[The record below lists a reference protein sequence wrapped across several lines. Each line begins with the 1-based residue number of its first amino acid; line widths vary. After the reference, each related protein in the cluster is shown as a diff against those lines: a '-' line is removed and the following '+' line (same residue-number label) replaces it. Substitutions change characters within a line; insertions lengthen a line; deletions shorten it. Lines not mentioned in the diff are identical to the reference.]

1 MEAEE
6 LLKDSLNNR
15 TPILFLGA
23 GFSFKALN
31 HRNKTIELADNL
43 KKKIFEEFYIKK
55 KPEHVDARYKSDVEN
70 YNLKDLCMTI
80 KQESTE
86 RKKQLYEFLI
96 DTFKGAH
103 ADPDNDFHIKV
114 QEYNWTK
121 IYTLNIDDLIENIY
135 EHEKKSIL
143 VQNEKSIKNN
153 DEIVTELYKLHGC
166 VNKPEN
172 GFIFS
177 TDEYISM
184 IENADF
190 RMKEFANDYYKNDII
205 FIGTELDEDDISY
218 ILKNYLSAGYEHNTK
233 CFFICP
239 TIKPKLLSQIRGDKN
254 SYIIYWD
261 TEKFLNWLSENVQKN
276 QIEDDN
282 LKHLHF
288 RGFQNIEEILKNKS
302 KYYAPVLYNGYP
314 PFYEDIL
321 DGWDIMYPKYKENRD
336 EILGTTKSS
345 VIALYGKMYVGKTC
359 IARRIIVDFFNIGFN
374 ALEFKMENSLD
385 FAMLSKYISNYT
397 PGSKFA
403 IMVDDAAQIYRRLY
417 EFIDSEQMKDY
428 LIIFVTTSNI
438 LHHMSKRH
446 ELLLHDSRELYI
458 NPELNYQYS
467 CNIYEKLNEKNRLGA
482 LSKYAD
488 TRSSSI
494 RFIKDNKDI
503 INLLYLLTHGKGFQE
518 YFESMIEHID
528 TSAEY
533 FNLFYTVAIFSVLQI
548 DGYPKEFITNIHK
561 KIQIKELKIQ
571 FGDLLYF
578 TEENRF
584 LKVRCSNLMESVV
597 VSKLSYEKII
607 NYILQNVYYLQGL
620 FNEKIENIYSDYFH
634 ILVKENF
641 LHKKL
646 GIPYELLRQYYNEIE
661 NKFKDI
667 SYYWMQRAIL
677 EQHDKHFEEAE
688 IFINNAKKIRPDSYQ
703 AQHAL
708 AKNRMERALKELE
721 DGSSYSVVAYLFEE
735 GETGIIDLINN
746 PKYSRSFCY
755 SVHAY
760 LDMKMKYCKKTHK
773 TIEKENVALYS
784 KWIIRGLQLSN
795 DKYMNDI
802 RRRFIDFASEL
813 GYEKEIDDLCKYHIE
828 YSSIIAEDIEEY
840 LE

>member
-55 KPEHVDARYKSDVEN
+55 KPEHVDARYISDVEN

-708 AKNRMERALKELE
+708 AKIEWKER
-721 DGSSYSVVAYLFEE
+721 
-735 GETGIIDLINN
+735 
-746 PKYSRSFCY
+746 
-755 SVHAY
+755 
-760 LDMKMKYCKKTHK
+760 
-773 TIEKENVALYS
+773 
-784 KWIIRGLQLSN
+784 
-795 DKYMNDI
+795 
-802 RRRFIDFASEL
+802 
-813 GYEKEIDDLCKYHIE
+813 
-828 YSSIIAEDIEEY
+828 
-840 LE
+840 

>member
-55 KPEHVDARYKSDVEN
+55 KPEHVDARYISDVEN

-607 NYILQNVYYLQGL
+607 NYILKNVYYLQGL

-688 IFINNAKKIRPDSYQ
+688 IFINNAKKY
-703 AQHAL
+703 
-708 AKNRMERALKELE
+708 
-721 DGSSYSVVAYLFEE
+721 V
-735 GETGIIDLINN
+735 LI
-746 PKYSRSFCY
+746 
-755 SVHAY
+755 
-760 LDMKMKYCKKTHK
+760 
-773 TIEKENVALYS
+773 
-784 KWIIRGLQLSN
+784 
-795 DKYMNDI
+795 
-802 RRRFIDFASEL
+802 
-813 GYEKEIDDLCKYHIE
+813 HIKPNMH
-828 YSSIIAEDIEEY
+828 
-840 LE
+840 

>member
-55 KPEHVDARYKSDVEN
+55 KPEHVDARYISDVEN

-620 FNEKIENIYSDYFH
+620 FNEKIENIYSD
-634 ILVKENF
+634 
-641 LHKKL
+641 
-646 GIPYELLRQYYNEIE
+646 
-661 NKFKDI
+661 
-667 SYYWMQRAIL
+667 
-677 EQHDKHFEEAE
+677 
-688 IFINNAKKIRPDSYQ
+688 
-703 AQHAL
+703 
-708 AKNRMERALKELE
+708 
-721 DGSSYSVVAYLFEE
+721 
-735 GETGIIDLINN
+735 
-746 PKYSRSFCY
+746 
-755 SVHAY
+755 
-760 LDMKMKYCKKTHK
+760 
-773 TIEKENVALYS
+773 
-784 KWIIRGLQLSN
+784 
-795 DKYMNDI
+795 
-802 RRRFIDFASEL
+802 
-813 GYEKEIDDLCKYHIE
+813 
-828 YSSIIAEDIEEY
+828 
-840 LE
+840 

>member
-55 KPEHVDARYKSDVEN
+55 KPEHVDARYISDVEN

-597 VSKLSYEKII
+597 VTT
-607 NYILQNVYYLQGL
+607 
-620 FNEKIENIYSDYFH
+620 
-634 ILVKENF
+634 
-641 LHKKL
+641 
-646 GIPYELLRQYYNEIE
+646 
-661 NKFKDI
+661 
-667 SYYWMQRAIL
+667 AT
-677 EQHDKHFEEAE
+677 
-688 IFINNAKKIRPDSYQ
+688 
-703 AQHAL
+703 
-708 AKNRMERALKELE
+708 
-721 DGSSYSVVAYLFEE
+721 SSSTCSL
-735 GETGIIDLINN
+735 
-746 PKYSRSFCY
+746 PHR
-755 SVHAY
+755 
-760 LDMKMKYCKKTHK
+760 
-773 TIEKENVALYS
+773 
-784 KWIIRGLQLSN
+784 
-795 DKYMNDI
+795 
-802 RRRFIDFASEL
+802 
-813 GYEKEIDDLCKYHIE
+813 
-828 YSSIIAEDIEEY
+828 
-840 LE
+840 

>member
-6 LLKDSLNNR
+6 ILKDSLNNR

-55 KPEHVDARYKSDVEN
+55 KPEHVDTRYISDVEN

-135 EHEKKSIL
+135 EHEKKTIL

-321 DGWDIMYPKYKENRD
+321 DGWDIMYPKYKENRA

-345 VIALYGKMYVGKTC
+345 IIALYGKMYVGKTC

-646 GIPYELLRQYYNEIE
+646 GIPYKLLRQYYNEIE

-688 IFINNAKKIRPDSYQ
+688 IFINNAKKYVLIHIRPNM
-703 AQHAL
+703 H
-708 AKNRMERALKELE
+708 
-721 DGSSYSVVAYLFEE
+721 
-735 GETGIIDLINN
+735 
-746 PKYSRSFCY
+746 
-755 SVHAY
+755 
-760 LDMKMKYCKKTHK
+760 
-773 TIEKENVALYS
+773 
-784 KWIIRGLQLSN
+784 
-795 DKYMNDI
+795 
-802 RRRFIDFASEL
+802 
-813 GYEKEIDDLCKYHIE
+813 
-828 YSSIIAEDIEEY
+828 
-840 LE
+840 

>member
-55 KPEHVDARYKSDVEN
+55 KPEHVDARYISDVEN

-746 PKYSRSFCY
+746 PKQ
-755 SVHAY
+755 
-760 LDMKMKYCKKTHK
+760 
-773 TIEKENVALYS
+773 
-784 KWIIRGLQLSN
+784 G
-795 DKYMNDI
+795 
-802 RRRFIDFASEL
+802 
-813 GYEKEIDDLCKYHIE
+813 
-828 YSSIIAEDIEEY
+828 
-840 LE
+840 

>member
-55 KPEHVDARYKSDVEN
+55 KPEHVDARYISDVEN

-760 LDMKMKYCKKTHK
+760 LDMKMKYCKKNIK
-773 TIEKENVALYS
+773 LLRKKMLLY
-784 KWIIRGLQLSN
+784 IQNG
-795 DKYMNDI
+795 
-802 RRRFIDFASEL
+802 
-813 GYEKEIDDLCKYHIE
+813 
-828 YSSIIAEDIEEY
+828 
-840 LE
+840 

>member
-55 KPEHVDARYKSDVEN
+55 KPEHVDARYISDVEN

-634 ILVKENF
+634 IL
-641 LHKKL
+641 
-646 GIPYELLRQYYNEIE
+646 G
-661 NKFKDI
+661 
-667 SYYWMQRAIL
+667 
-677 EQHDKHFEEAE
+677 
-688 IFINNAKKIRPDSYQ
+688 
-703 AQHAL
+703 
-708 AKNRMERALKELE
+708 
-721 DGSSYSVVAYLFEE
+721 
-735 GETGIIDLINN
+735 
-746 PKYSRSFCY
+746 
-755 SVHAY
+755 
-760 LDMKMKYCKKTHK
+760 
-773 TIEKENVALYS
+773 
-784 KWIIRGLQLSN
+784 
-795 DKYMNDI
+795 
-802 RRRFIDFASEL
+802 
-813 GYEKEIDDLCKYHIE
+813 
-828 YSSIIAEDIEEY
+828 
-840 LE
+840 

>member
-55 KPEHVDARYKSDVEN
+55 KPEHVDARYISDVEN

-417 EFIDSEQMKDY
+417 EFIDSE
-428 LIIFVTTSNI
+428 
-438 LHHMSKRH
+438 
-446 ELLLHDSRELYI
+446 
-458 NPELNYQYS
+458 
-467 CNIYEKLNEKNRLGA
+467 
-482 LSKYAD
+482 
-488 TRSSSI
+488 
-494 RFIKDNKDI
+494 
-503 INLLYLLTHGKGFQE
+503 
-518 YFESMIEHID
+518 
-528 TSAEY
+528 
-533 FNLFYTVAIFSVLQI
+533 
-548 DGYPKEFITNIHK
+548 
-561 KIQIKELKIQ
+561 
-571 FGDLLYF
+571 
-578 TEENRF
+578 
-584 LKVRCSNLMESVV
+584 
-597 VSKLSYEKII
+597 
-607 NYILQNVYYLQGL
+607 
-620 FNEKIENIYSDYFH
+620 
-634 ILVKENF
+634 
-641 LHKKL
+641 
-646 GIPYELLRQYYNEIE
+646 
-661 NKFKDI
+661 
-667 SYYWMQRAIL
+667 
-677 EQHDKHFEEAE
+677 
-688 IFINNAKKIRPDSYQ
+688 
-703 AQHAL
+703 
-708 AKNRMERALKELE
+708 
-721 DGSSYSVVAYLFEE
+721 
-735 GETGIIDLINN
+735 
-746 PKYSRSFCY
+746 
-755 SVHAY
+755 
-760 LDMKMKYCKKTHK
+760 
-773 TIEKENVALYS
+773 
-784 KWIIRGLQLSN
+784 
-795 DKYMNDI
+795 
-802 RRRFIDFASEL
+802 
-813 GYEKEIDDLCKYHIE
+813 
-828 YSSIIAEDIEEY
+828 
-840 LE
+840 

>member
-55 KPEHVDARYKSDVEN
+55 KPEHVDARYISDVEN

-288 RGFQNIEEILKNKS
+288 RGFQNIEEILKDKS

-755 SVHAY
+755 SVHA
-760 LDMKMKYCKKTHK
+760 
-773 TIEKENVALYS
+773 
-784 KWIIRGLQLSN
+784 
-795 DKYMNDI
+795 
-802 RRRFIDFASEL
+802 
-813 GYEKEIDDLCKYHIE
+813 
-828 YSSIIAEDIEEY
+828 
-840 LE
+840 

>member
-55 KPEHVDARYKSDVEN
+55 KPEHVDARYISDVEN

-755 SVHAY
+755 SVH
-760 LDMKMKYCKKTHK
+760 
-773 TIEKENVALYS
+773 V
-784 KWIIRGLQLSN
+784 
-795 DKYMNDI
+795 
-802 RRRFIDFASEL
+802 
-813 GYEKEIDDLCKYHIE
+813 
-828 YSSIIAEDIEEY
+828 
-840 LE
+840 

>member
-55 KPEHVDARYKSDVEN
+55 KPEHVDARYISDVEN

-153 DEIVTELYKLHGC
+153 DEIITELYKLHGC

-735 GETGIIDLINN
+735 GETGIKN
-746 PKYSRSFCY
+746 PK
-755 SVHAY
+755 
-760 LDMKMKYCKKTHK
+760 
-773 TIEKENVALYS
+773 
-784 KWIIRGLQLSN
+784 
-795 DKYMNDI
+795 
-802 RRRFIDFASEL
+802 
-813 GYEKEIDDLCKYHIE
+813 
-828 YSSIIAEDIEEY
+828 
-840 LE
+840 

>member
-55 KPEHVDARYKSDVEN
+55 KPEHVDARYISDVEN

-688 IFINNAKKIRPDSYQ
+688 IFINNAKKNTS
-703 AQHAL
+703 
-708 AKNRMERALKELE
+708 
-721 DGSSYSVVAYLFEE
+721 
-735 GETGIIDLINN
+735 
-746 PKYSRSFCY
+746 
-755 SVHAY
+755 
-760 LDMKMKYCKKTHK
+760 
-773 TIEKENVALYS
+773 
-784 KWIIRGLQLSN
+784 
-795 DKYMNDI
+795 
-802 RRRFIDFASEL
+802 
-813 GYEKEIDDLCKYHIE
+813 
-828 YSSIIAEDIEEY
+828 
-840 LE
+840 

>member
-1 MEAEE
+1 
-6 LLKDSLNNR
+6 
-15 TPILFLGA
+15 
-23 GFSFKALN
+23 
-31 HRNKTIELADNL
+31 
-43 KKKIFEEFYIKK
+43 
-55 KPEHVDARYKSDVEN
+55 
-70 YNLKDLCMTI
+70 
-80 KQESTE
+80 
-86 RKKQLYEFLI
+86 
-96 DTFKGAH
+96 
-103 ADPDNDFHIKV
+103 
-114 QEYNWTK
+114 
-121 IYTLNIDDLIENIY
+121 
-135 EHEKKSIL
+135 
-143 VQNEKSIKNN
+143 
-153 DEIVTELYKLHGC
+153 
-166 VNKPEN
+166 
-172 GFIFS
+172 
-177 TDEYISM
+177 
-184 IENADF
+184 
-190 RMKEFANDYYKNDII
+190 
-205 FIGTELDEDDISY
+205 
-218 ILKNYLSAGYEHNTK
+218 
-233 CFFICP
+233 
-239 TIKPKLLSQIRGDKN
+239 
-254 SYIIYWD
+254 
-261 TEKFLNWLSENVQKN
+261 
-276 QIEDDN
+276 
-282 LKHLHF
+282 
-288 RGFQNIEEILKNKS
+288 
-302 KYYAPVLYNGYP
+302 
-314 PFYEDIL
+314 
-321 DGWDIMYPKYKENRD
+321 MYPKYKENRD

-760 LDMKMKYCKKTHK
+760 LDMKMK
-773 TIEKENVALYS
+773 
-784 KWIIRGLQLSN
+784 
-795 DKYMNDI
+795 
-802 RRRFIDFASEL
+802 
-813 GYEKEIDDLCKYHIE
+813 
-828 YSSIIAEDIEEY
+828 
-840 LE
+840 

>member
-55 KPEHVDARYKSDVEN
+55 KPEHVDARYISDVEN

-620 FNEKIENIYSDYFH
+620 FNEKIENIYSDY
-634 ILVKENF
+634 
-641 LHKKL
+641 
-646 GIPYELLRQYYNEIE
+646 
-661 NKFKDI
+661 NKFYI
-667 SYYWMQRAIL
+667 
-677 EQHDKHFEEAE
+677 
-688 IFINNAKKIRPDSYQ
+688 
-703 AQHAL
+703 
-708 AKNRMERALKELE
+708 
-721 DGSSYSVVAYLFEE
+721 
-735 GETGIIDLINN
+735 
-746 PKYSRSFCY
+746 
-755 SVHAY
+755 
-760 LDMKMKYCKKTHK
+760 
-773 TIEKENVALYS
+773 
-784 KWIIRGLQLSN
+784 
-795 DKYMNDI
+795 
-802 RRRFIDFASEL
+802 
-813 GYEKEIDDLCKYHIE
+813 
-828 YSSIIAEDIEEY
+828 
-840 LE
+840 

>member
-55 KPEHVDARYKSDVEN
+55 KPEHVDARYISDVEN

-494 RFIKDNKDI
+494 RFTKDNKDI

-688 IFINNAKKIRPDSYQ
+688 IFINNAKKNTS
-703 AQHAL
+703 
-708 AKNRMERALKELE
+708 
-721 DGSSYSVVAYLFEE
+721 
-735 GETGIIDLINN
+735 
-746 PKYSRSFCY
+746 
-755 SVHAY
+755 
-760 LDMKMKYCKKTHK
+760 
-773 TIEKENVALYS
+773 
-784 KWIIRGLQLSN
+784 
-795 DKYMNDI
+795 
-802 RRRFIDFASEL
+802 
-813 GYEKEIDDLCKYHIE
+813 
-828 YSSIIAEDIEEY
+828 
-840 LE
+840 

>member
-6 LLKDSLNNR
+6 ILKDSLNNR

-55 KPEHVDARYKSDVEN
+55 KPEHVDTRYISDVEN

-135 EHEKKSIL
+135 EHEKKTIL

-321 DGWDIMYPKYKENRD
+321 DGWDIMYPKYKENRA

-345 VIALYGKMYVGKTC
+345 IIALYGKMYVGKTC

-620 FNEKIENIYSDYFH
+620 FNEKIENI
-634 ILVKENF
+634 
-641 LHKKL
+641 
-646 GIPYELLRQYYNEIE
+646 
-661 NKFKDI
+661 
-667 SYYWMQRAIL
+667 
-677 EQHDKHFEEAE
+677 
-688 IFINNAKKIRPDSYQ
+688 
-703 AQHAL
+703 
-708 AKNRMERALKELE
+708 
-721 DGSSYSVVAYLFEE
+721 
-735 GETGIIDLINN
+735 
-746 PKYSRSFCY
+746 
-755 SVHAY
+755 
-760 LDMKMKYCKKTHK
+760 
-773 TIEKENVALYS
+773 
-784 KWIIRGLQLSN
+784 
-795 DKYMNDI
+795 
-802 RRRFIDFASEL
+802 
-813 GYEKEIDDLCKYHIE
+813 
-828 YSSIIAEDIEEY
+828 
-840 LE
+840 

>member
-1 MEAEE
+1 
-6 LLKDSLNNR
+6 
-15 TPILFLGA
+15 
-23 GFSFKALN
+23 
-31 HRNKTIELADNL
+31 
-43 KKKIFEEFYIKK
+43 
-55 KPEHVDARYKSDVEN
+55 
-70 YNLKDLCMTI
+70 
-80 KQESTE
+80 
-86 RKKQLYEFLI
+86 
-96 DTFKGAH
+96 
-103 ADPDNDFHIKV
+103 
-114 QEYNWTK
+114 
-121 IYTLNIDDLIENIY
+121 
-135 EHEKKSIL
+135 
-143 VQNEKSIKNN
+143 
-153 DEIVTELYKLHGC
+153 
-166 VNKPEN
+166 
-172 GFIFS
+172 
-177 TDEYISM
+177 
-184 IENADF
+184 
-190 RMKEFANDYYKNDII
+190 
-205 FIGTELDEDDISY
+205 
-218 ILKNYLSAGYEHNTK
+218 
-233 CFFICP
+233 
-239 TIKPKLLSQIRGDKN
+239 
-254 SYIIYWD
+254 
-261 TEKFLNWLSENVQKN
+261 
-276 QIEDDN
+276 
-282 LKHLHF
+282 
-288 RGFQNIEEILKNKS
+288 
-302 KYYAPVLYNGYP
+302 
-314 PFYEDIL
+314 
-321 DGWDIMYPKYKENRD
+321 
-336 EILGTTKSS
+336 
-345 VIALYGKMYVGKTC
+345 
-359 IARRIIVDFFNIGFN
+359 
-374 ALEFKMENSLD
+374 
-385 FAMLSKYISNYT
+385 
-397 PGSKFA
+397 
-403 IMVDDAAQIYRRLY
+403 
-417 EFIDSEQMKDY
+417 
-428 LIIFVTTSNI
+428 
-438 LHHMSKRH
+438 MSKRH

-746 PKYSRSFCY
+746 QANDYGVKFKHIKLLRK
-755 SVHAY
+755 
-760 LDMKMKYCKKTHK
+760 KML
-773 TIEKENVALYS
+773 LY
-784 KWIIRGLQLSN
+784 IQNG
-795 DKYMNDI
+795 
-802 RRRFIDFASEL
+802 
-813 GYEKEIDDLCKYHIE
+813 
-828 YSSIIAEDIEEY
+828 
-840 LE
+840 

>member
-1 MEAEE
+1 
-6 LLKDSLNNR
+6 
-15 TPILFLGA
+15 
-23 GFSFKALN
+23 
-31 HRNKTIELADNL
+31 
-43 KKKIFEEFYIKK
+43 
-55 KPEHVDARYKSDVEN
+55 
-70 YNLKDLCMTI
+70 
-80 KQESTE
+80 
-86 RKKQLYEFLI
+86 
-96 DTFKGAH
+96 
-103 ADPDNDFHIKV
+103 
-114 QEYNWTK
+114 
-121 IYTLNIDDLIENIY
+121 
-135 EHEKKSIL
+135 
-143 VQNEKSIKNN
+143 
-153 DEIVTELYKLHGC
+153 
-166 VNKPEN
+166 
-172 GFIFS
+172 
-177 TDEYISM
+177 
-184 IENADF
+184 
-190 RMKEFANDYYKNDII
+190 
-205 FIGTELDEDDISY
+205 
-218 ILKNYLSAGYEHNTK
+218 
-233 CFFICP
+233 
-239 TIKPKLLSQIRGDKN
+239 
-254 SYIIYWD
+254 
-261 TEKFLNWLSENVQKN
+261 
-276 QIEDDN
+276 
-282 LKHLHF
+282 
-288 RGFQNIEEILKNKS
+288 
-302 KYYAPVLYNGYP
+302 
-314 PFYEDIL
+314 
-321 DGWDIMYPKYKENRD
+321 
-336 EILGTTKSS
+336 
-345 VIALYGKMYVGKTC
+345 
-359 IARRIIVDFFNIGFN
+359 
-374 ALEFKMENSLD
+374 
-385 FAMLSKYISNYT
+385 
-397 PGSKFA
+397 
-403 IMVDDAAQIYRRLY
+403 
-417 EFIDSEQMKDY
+417 MKDY

-688 IFINNAKKIRPDSYQ
+688 IFINNAKKY
-703 AQHAL
+703 
-708 AKNRMERALKELE
+708 
-721 DGSSYSVVAYLFEE
+721 V
-735 GETGIIDLINN
+735 LI
-746 PKYSRSFCY
+746 
-755 SVHAY
+755 
-760 LDMKMKYCKKTHK
+760 
-773 TIEKENVALYS
+773 
-784 KWIIRGLQLSN
+784 
-795 DKYMNDI
+795 
-802 RRRFIDFASEL
+802 
-813 GYEKEIDDLCKYHIE
+813 HIKPNMH
-828 YSSIIAEDIEEY
+828 
-840 LE
+840 